1 MSEIKE
7 KNYKKFRKINDV
19 EMLKDYQQF
28 KMQYNGDY
36 VKWRNLLKSSL
47 VIFTIHFLL
56 LVIVL

>member
-1 MSEIKE
+1 MTE

-36 VKWRNLLKSSL
+36 VK
-47 VIFTIHFLL
+47 
-56 LVIVL
+56 